1 MNLLLDLFFPKRC
14 VGCRQFG
21 SYFCKECIT
30 EIKQGDLI
38 CPACEKLSVGGQTH
52 PICKKRFGLNGLWS
66 LGLYEGS
73 LRSAITQL
81 KYKWVRAL
89 AEELTNITIEYWAI
103 YQPFLLDKI
112 KQDYGQGWV
121 IVPVPLSVWRQNWRG
136 FNQSSLIGQSLSKKL
151 GLDYCEGLK
160 RIRHTKPQVSL
171 KGYQRKQNIKGA
183 FTTQEGID
191 FKKYPKILLL
201 DDVWTTGSTMRE
213 CGYELKKAGAKQVW
227 AITLAR

>member
-52 PICKKRFGLNGLWS
+52 LICKKRFGLNGLWS